1 MRLSYL
7 KELVTLASY
16 TKLTSAAR
24 ALHMSPST
32 LSQHLAAIER
42 EIGCELFSRE
52 NGFTLTRE
60 GETALEHAQKIMFE
74 YNELLRDC
82 AVDGNTTL
90 RLSFPEFDI
99 LEPPIAAVREAF
111 LAKHP
116 GTKVILSSNEYDF
129 EDPLEILADGL
140 SDASVIFL
148 VRGASRP
155 IEGTVPND
163 VAWARIG
170 SYHCVFACTPEHPTA
185 GKTTL
190 GAAELDRATVIAALN
205 PVSSI
210 IMEGVTERLE
220 ESNVSLQVLYKR
232 ILRNSEAF
240 LKHLD
245 DEYVFWLEPM
255 EGAPGDFDLPD
266 HPCARFESELIAD
279 AYLLYRP
286 ASLSPLQCEYL
297 NLVRDFYYPVS
308 AVQ

>member
-7 KELVTLASY
+7 REFVTLASY
-16 TKLTSAAR
+16 TKLTAAAR

-52 NGFTLTRE
+52 GGFALTRE

-82 AVDGNTTL
+82 AVGGDAAL

-99 LEPPIAAVREAF
+99 LEPPIAAAREAF

-129 EDPLEILADGL
+129 EDPLEVLEDGL
-140 SDASVIFL
+140 SDVSILFL
-148 VRGASRP
+148 VRGASRR
-155 IEGTVPND
+155 IESTVPASI
-163 VAWARIG
+163 AWARIG
-170 SYHCVFACTPEHPTA
+170 SYHCVFARTPQHPTA
-185 GKTTL
+185 GKSTL
-190 GAAELDRATVIAALN
+190 SAAELDRATVIAALN

-210 IMEGVTERLE
+210 IMEGVAEKLAEHRI
-220 ESNVSLQVLYKR
+220 SIQVLYKR

-266 HPCARFESELIAD
+266 YPCARFEGELIAD

-286 ASLSPLQCEYL
+286 SSLNPLQREYL
-297 NLVRDFYYPVS
+297 DLVSELYFPVS
-308 AVQ
+308 ADQ